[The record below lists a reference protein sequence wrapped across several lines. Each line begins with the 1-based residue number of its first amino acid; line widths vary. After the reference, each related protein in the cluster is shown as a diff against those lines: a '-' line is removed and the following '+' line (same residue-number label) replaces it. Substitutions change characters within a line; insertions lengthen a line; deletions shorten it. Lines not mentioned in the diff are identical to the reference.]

1 MFVTLLMKEC
11 KNMLKGI
18 TYYIF
23 LICLL
28 LFYIGQMDLI
38 EPLVKT
44 EQGSLYYGSGYSQDE
59 TIIMNN
65 TLDKLLKEYYTN
77 SYGTCPIG
85 FYKEVILSN
94 QEQQQVTN
102 LICEVTGL
110 TVDVL
115 NEHLKIYF
123 DELTTVLS
131 DAGYQYKNV
140 TTDSNIP
147 GIFIERSLS
156 YTEFQHMMYQ
166 IDDILGGGSSYAKDN
181 LKYNAYVALSF
192 EEATDNYNSIVNDDK
207 VSGAYARLF
216 CDYMGIVLG
225 ILPLFLAVTRCIRDK
240 RSKATEV
247 IYSKPISSFQII
259 TSRYLAIVIMA
270 IIPVFVISIMPTLQT
285 IYNANAL
292 SVDVDYF
299 AFIKY
304 IFIWLFPTVL
314 VVTALGF
321 FITELTGGVIAILIQ
336 GAWWYIS
343 ILIGASNF
351 VGYVGW
357 NLIPRFNIVGSYQ
370 IYQSVFKQLL
380 YNRALYLILSVL
392 LVFGTIAIYEV
403 KRKGTF
409 IYGRKIHRNIQNQLE
424 V

>member
-38 EPLVKT
+38 EPLVKP

-59 TIIMNN
+59 TIIMNS

-77 SYGTCPIG
+77 SYGTYPIG

-304 IFIWLFPTVL
+304 TFIWLFPTVL

-321 FITELTGGVIAILIQ
+321 FITELTGGLIAILIQ

-370 IYQSVFKQLL
+370 IYQNVFKQLL
-380 YNRALYLILSVL
+380 YNRALYVILSVL

>member
-1 MFVTLLMKEC
+1 MFVTLLFKEC
-11 KNMLKGI
+11 KNMLKEI

-28 LFYIGQMDLI
+28 LFYIVQMEQI
-38 EPLVKT
+38 EPLVKP

-59 TIIMNN
+59 TIIMNS
-65 TLDKLLKEYYTN
+65 TLDKLLKEYYSN
-77 SYGTCPIG
+77 SYGTYPIG

-110 TVDVL
+110 TIDVL

-123 DELTTVLS
+123 DELTTALS
-131 DAGYQYKNV
+131 GAGYQYKNV
-140 TTDSNIP
+140 TASSNIP
-147 GIFIERSLS
+147 NIFIERSLS

-181 LKYNAYVALSF
+181 LKYNAYVSLSF

-207 VSGAYARLF
+207 VSRAYARLF

-247 IYSKPISSFQII
+247 IYSKPISSFHII

-270 IIPVFVISIMPTLQT
+270 IIPVLVISIMPTLQT
-285 IYNANAL
+285 IYNANTL

-304 IFIWLFPTVL
+304 TFIWLFPTVL
-314 VVTALGF
+314 VVTAIGF
-321 FITELTGGVIAILIQ
+321 FITELTGGLIAILIQ
-336 GAWWYIS
+336 GAWWFIS

-357 NLIPRFNIVGSYQ
+357 NLIPRFNNVGSYQ
-370 IYQSVFKQLL
+370 IFQSVFKQLL

-392 LVFGTIAIYEV
+392 LVFGTIVIYGA

-409 IYGRKIHRNIQNQLE
+409 IYGRKIHSNIQNQLE